1 MKTTEETCD
10 KSIEKLING
19 SHQLRYGECYLQ
31 VVRQVVLLQ
40 GVSLEAVRRRVKV
53 VVANPA
59 NETFGLRREIK
70 SHRKECLRVITV
82 LEQTKLSSKITKSVV
97 KPTF

>member
-1 MKTTEETCD
+1 M
-10 KSIEKLING
+10 
-19 SHQLRYGECYLQ
+19 RYGERYLQ

-82 LEQTKLSSKITKSVV
+82 LKQTKLSSKITQ
-97 KPTF
+97 PL

>member
-1 MKTTEETCD
+1 MKTMKEACD
-10 KSIEKLING
+10 KEIEKLINR
-19 SHQLRYGECYLQ
+19 SHQLHYSECYLQ

-70 SHRKECLRVITV
+70 SH
-82 LEQTKLSSKITKSVV
+82 
-97 KPTF
+97 